1 MGMSRISLGKGR
13 GNRREYDRSKEGVF
27 RLHSRKWLV
36 RVLVKHFK
44 SNHSVFTSIS
54 QHKSEEEATIV
65 YNEFMKLTPE
75 EKSKRIYKND

>member
-54 QHKSEEEATIV
+54 QHKRS
-65 YNEFMKLTPE
+65 YYCLQ
-75 EKSKRIYKND
+75 RIYETDTRREI